1 MTSPSSKPRPTI
13 YDVAREAGVSKS
25 LVSLV
30 LNDSPLVAEAKRE
43 AVRDAIRKL
52 GYRRSQAASS
62 LASNRTRTIGLVI
75 DDFRNPWFV
84 ELLSGLRTT
93 MGPHGFHVAVREHF
107 TLGGTTMNA
116 IDGFR
121 DTQVDALVV
130 AAEPGRDFED
140 LGIPTVLEGTRCN
153 TIEGADLIGSDQAQ
167 GVNLLME
174 HLRSLGHERIGHV
187 TGAGGSAGIR
197 RRAYSDF
204 MESAGLEPL
213 VNGFANPTNEE
224 GGYLGTVELL
234 REHPG
239 LTAVFTANDTMAL
252 GARAALRETGY
263 EVPGDVSLIG
273 FDNSQLARSRF
284 LDLTTVDNHA
294 FDVGVACAE
303 ALLRRIADPGTSPG
317 RITIPT
323 GLVIR
328 TSSAAPRTRRAGEP
342 NRGRTGPWS
351 NDRRGSRD
359 RNGDRG
365 CS

>member
-1 MTSPSSKPRPTI
+1 MTPPSSTPRPTI

-84 ELLSGLRTT
+84 ELLNGLRTT

-107 TLGGTTMNA
+107 TLEGTIMNA
-116 IDGFR
+116 IEGFR

-130 AAEPGRDFED
+130 AAEPGQDFD
-140 LGIPTVLEGTRCN
+140 GLGIPTVLEGTRRN
-153 TIEGADLIGSDQAQ
+153 TIEGADLISSDQVQ
-167 GVNLLME
+167 GVNLLLE
-174 HLRSLGHERIGHV
+174 HLCSLGHERIGHV
-187 TGAGGSAGIR
+187 TGAGGSADIR
-197 RRAYSDF
+197 RKAYSDF
-204 MESAGLEPL
+204 MKSADLEPL
-213 VNGFANPTNEE
+213 VEGFTNPTNEE

-234 REHPG
+234 RKSPV
-239 LTAVFTANDTMAL
+239 LTAVFAANDTMAL

-263 EVPGDVSLIG
+263 EVPGDVSLVG
-273 FDNSQLARSRF
+273 FDNSQLAQSRF

-294 FDVGVACAE
+294 FDIGIACAE
-303 ALLRRIADPGTSPG
+303 ALLHRITDPGASP
-317 RITIPT
+317 RQITIPT

-328 TSSAAPRTRRAGEP
+328 TSSATPG
-342 NRGRTGPWS
+342 RGRPE
-351 NDRRGSRD
+351 NQAADARGSVKQ
-359 RNGDRG
+359 
-365 CS
+365 

>member
-30 LNDSPLVAEAKRE
+30 LNNSPLVAEAKRE

-84 ELLSGLRTT
+84 ELLNGLRTT

-107 TLGGTTMNA
+107 TLGGATMNA

-153 TIEGADLIGSDQAQ
+153 TI
-167 GVNLLME
+167 
-174 HLRSLGHERIGHV
+174 
-187 TGAGGSAGIR
+187 AGGSADIR
-197 RRAYSDF
+197 RRAYSEL

-213 VNGFANPTNEE
+213 VNGSTNPTNEE
-224 GGYLGTVELL
+224 GGYLGTAELL
-234 REHPG
+234 RTHPG

-303 ALLRRIADPGTSPG
+303 ALLRRITDPGASP
-317 RITIPT
+317 RHVTIPT
-323 GLVIR
+323 SLVIR
-328 TSSAAPRTRRAGEP
+328 TSSATPRTRRAGGAEP
-342 NRGRTGPWS
+342 RAHGPVEQ
-351 NDRRGSRD
+351 
-359 RNGDRG
+359 
-365 CS
+365 